1 MFLKDALTF
10 SADGKT
16 LVKCDESYE
25 GKVVVPSSM
34 SELGQSPG
42 GAFARFF
49 SAIVSNKVTTIAE
62 DAFRNCKKIT
72 SIVLPES
79 INLIDKNAFWGCSSL
94 SSIRIPDKVQKIDS
108 FAFHSCPKLE
118 SIDIPSS
125 VMEIGMFA
133 FSDCPGIRRINV
145 DRDNSNYRS
154 EDGVLYSKD
163 KSILYKVPPCFE
175 RFIIPSSVSRIDYD
189 AFSGCSRLTTIEI
202 PANVLDIESG
212 SVFWGYKGFRGFVV
226 DRSNPV
232 YCDIDGALC
241 SKDGKDL
248 IRVPEGFP
256 SFKTPDCIHTIKEGA
271 FWGCEKLTEIEI
283 SRSVMKIEL
292 VAFSE
297 TYGNRRYVVAEDNP
311 CFSEKNGAICSKDGR
326 ALLHVPVG
334 LETFTV
340 PDGIVYINAVCNDN
354 ESIAFENNDKLTSLT
369 IPSSVKLIGE
379 YTFMGCKNLVELHM
393 KHQTPLEAFDEK
405 SDIDVAKVTLFV
417 PRESEGAYRAHP
429 FYGQFAKIVGE

>member
-1 MFLKDALTF
+1 
-10 SADGKT
+10 
-16 LVKCDESYE
+16 
-25 GKVVVPSSM
+25 
-34 SELGQSPG
+34 
-42 GAFARFF
+42 
-49 SAIVSNKVTTIAE
+49 
-62 DAFRNCKKIT
+62 
-72 SIVLPES
+72 
-79 INLIDKNAFWGCSSL
+79 
-94 SSIRIPDKVQKIDS
+94 
-108 FAFHSCPKLE
+108 
-118 SIDIPSS
+118 
-125 VMEIGMFA
+125 MEIGMFA

-297 TYGNRRYVVAEDNP
+297 TYGNKRYVVAADNP

-369 IPSSVKLIGE
+369 IPSSVMLIGE

-393 KHQTPLEAFDEK
+393 KHKTPLSAFDEK

-429 FYGQFAKIVGE
+429 FYRRFARIVGE

>member
-34 SELGQSPG
+34 SELGQSPSS
-42 GAFARFF
+42 AFARIF
-49 SAIVSNKVTTIAE
+49 SAIISNKVTTIGK
-62 DAFRNCKKIT
+62 DAFLNCDKIN
-72 SIVLPES
+72 SVVLPDS
-79 INLIDKNAFWGCSSL
+79 ITLIEEGAFRGCSNL
-94 SSIRIPDKVQKIDS
+94 TSIRIPNKVQKIDS
-108 FAFHSCPKLE
+108 FAFGGCSKLA
-118 SIDIPSS
+118 SVDIPSS
-125 VMEIGMFA
+125 VTEIGMFA
-133 FSDCPGIRRINV
+133 FSDCYGIRRFNV
-145 DRDNSNYRS
+145 DRDNRNYSS

-163 KSILYKVPPCFE
+163 KSVLYKVPPCFE
-175 RFIIPSSVSRIDYD
+175 KFIIPSSVSRIDYD
-189 AFSGCSRLTTIEI
+189 AFRDGSKLTTIVI
-202 PANVLDIESG
+202 PTNVLDIESG
-212 SVFWGYKGFRGFVV
+212 SVFLGCKDIKRFIV

-232 YCDIDGALC
+232 YCDINGALC
-241 SKDGKDL
+241 SKGGNDL
-248 IRVPEGFP
+248 IRVPEGFET
-256 SFKTPDCIHTIKEGA
+256 FKMPDCILTIKESA

-283 SRSVMKIEL
+283 SKNVTKIEL
-292 VAFSE
+292 EAFTE
-297 TYGNRRYVVAEDNP
+297 TYGNKRFVVAEDNP

-369 IPSSVKLIGE
+369 IPSSVMLIGE
-379 YTFMGCKNLVELHM
+379 YTFMGCEKLVELHM
-393 KHQTPLEAFDEK
+393 KHQTPLAAFDEK
-405 SDIDVAKVTLFV
+405 SDIDVTKVTLFV

-429 FYGQFAKIVGE
+429 FYRRFARIVGE